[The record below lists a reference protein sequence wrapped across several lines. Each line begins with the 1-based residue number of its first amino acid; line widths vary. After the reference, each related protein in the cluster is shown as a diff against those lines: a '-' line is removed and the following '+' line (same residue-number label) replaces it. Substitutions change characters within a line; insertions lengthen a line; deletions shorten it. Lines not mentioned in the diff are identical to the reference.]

1 MRPPAKNVDAY
12 LKEFPADQRAA
23 MAKLRAIIKAAA
35 PKAEELISY
44 SMPMYKQDDQLVAFA
59 AFKNHIS
66 LFVCSGS
73 YLSRHGKEFANYSQ
87 SKSGLHF
94 TPDKPL
100 PATLVKKIVKDRLAE
115 NGAKAKAREARKSAK
130 KAATRATTKTTRK
143 SARKAAKK

>member
-35 PKAEELISY
+35 PKAQETISY
-44 SMPMYKQDDQLVAFA
+44 SMPMYKQDGQLVAFA

-73 YLSRHGKEFANYSQ
+73 YLSRHAKEFASYSQ

-94 TPDKPL
+94 TPDNPL
-100 PATLVKKIVKDRLAE
+100 PVSLVKKIVKDRIAE
-115 NGAKAKAREARKSAK
+115 NSAKVKARIAK
-130 KAATRATTKTTRK
+130 KV
-143 SARKAAKK
+143 AKKVATKKVAKKK